1 MQLRRPSLAALCLS
15 TLAAF
20 AAAPV
25 LAGDFSLMGSF
36 WDTDVA
42 GHTAGGG
49 VILGLP
55 LSETFAI
62 ELRATYF
69 EQLSDDTLE
78 NAFHSHD
85 PVFLKQGIQA
95 LPLEAGVRFGFA
107 PGQMFRPY
115 VGGGASYFLL
125 DSDFGEIKDEL
136 GYYAALGATVGDG
149 RGADF
154 FFEGVYRKATAHVKI
169 DPEHFEDIDDINV
182 DPDAALKLDGI
193 GVNAGVR
200 WTF

>member
-1 MQLRRPSLAALCLS
+1 MKIRRLSLAALFLP
-15 TLAAF
+15 TLAAL
-20 AAAPV
+20 AAAPT
-25 LAGDFSLMGSF
+25 LAADFALMGSY

-42 GHTAGGG
+42 GNTAGGG

-55 LSETFAI
+55 LSESFAI

-107 PGQMFRPY
+107 PGEMFRPY

-125 DSDFGEIKDEL
+125 DSDFGEIQDEL
-136 GYYAALGATVGDG
+136 GYYAAIGATVGDG
-149 RGADF
+149 RGAEF
-154 FFEGVYRKATAHVKI
+154 FFEGLYRKATAHVKI
-169 DPEHFEDIDDINV
+169 DPQHFDEIGDINV
-182 DPDAALKLDGI
+182 DDNAALKLDGV
-193 GVNAGVR
+193 GVNVGVR

>member
-95 LPLEAGVRFGFA
+95 LPLTALNDALRAVMLEGATLASQAPELAILLGWGLIGFA
-107 PGQMFRPY
+107 G
-115 VGGGASYFLL
+115 
-125 DSDFGEIKDEL
+125 
-136 GYYAALGATVGDG
+136 
-149 RGADF
+149 
-154 FFEGVYRKATAHVKI
+154 
-169 DPEHFEDIDDINV
+169 
-182 DPDAALKLDGI
+182 ALKLF
-193 GVNAGVR
+193 R
-200 WTF
+200 WS